1 MINCNRHF
9 KNSIAIATPFPGVGF
24 TWGFLHREGTD
35 RIFMF
40 YMPRIADYCTNCPS
54 ILFPSK
60 YWTVN
65 FFCTLHVR
73 NFQRRICHCVSVRQA
88 ICNAWQIGN
97 WVSPTTFGLRSWVG
111 HHRFTYFTN
120 LPNKKRLQYSSE
132 VAAARQ
138 LKTPCCVNTHFMC
151 TVYTYT
157 PSWGG
162 CRLLSWH
169 CFGLTNLTK
178 LFSII

>member
-73 NFQRRICHCVSVRQA
+73 NFQRRMCHCVSVRQA

-111 HHRFTYFTN
+111 YTRFTCFTN
-120 LPNKKRLQYSSE
+120 LPDKNRLQYSSE
-132 VAAARQ
+132 VAA
-138 LKTPCCVNTHFMC
+138 
-151 TVYTYT
+151 
-157 PSWGG
+157 
-162 CRLLSWH
+162 CRPAIKDSMLRDHAFHVHALHIHALMRRMQTSELALLWID
-169 CFGLTNLTK
+169 K
-178 LFSII
+178 LDKIV